1 MADAKISA
9 FNALTGANV
18 DTAADV
24 LAIVDTGA
32 GETKKILAV
41 QLGIAL
47 GTPKVWC
54 RFNSAGTVSESYN
67 TTSITDSGT
76 GDWTV
81 VVATDFASTT
91 WVPIASCG
99 HKAGVGYFMCNII
112 AIAAGTCNINTAIW
126 TNGAKADP
134 DTIDAITFVGF
145 GAQ

>member
-24 LAIVDTGA
+24 MAIVDTGA

-54 RFNSAGTVSESYN
+54 RFNSAVSVSESFN
-67 TTSITDSGT
+67 TTSVTDNGT

-81 VVATDFASTT
+81 NVGTDFASTT
-91 WVPIASCG
+91 WVPFAWGG
-99 HKAGVGYFMCNII
+99 HIVGVTALVYYAI
-112 AIAAGTCNINTAIW
+112 AIAAGTCNVGAARRTDGTA
-126 TNGAKADP
+126 ADP
-134 DTIDAITFVGF
+134 DTPNMITFVGY